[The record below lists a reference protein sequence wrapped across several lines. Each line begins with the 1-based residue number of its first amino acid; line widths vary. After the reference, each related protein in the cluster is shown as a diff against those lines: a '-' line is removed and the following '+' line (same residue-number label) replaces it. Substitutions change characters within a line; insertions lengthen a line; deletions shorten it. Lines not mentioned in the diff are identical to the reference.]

1 MVDEERLEFRLKND
15 ETRNY
20 FLDEIKQN
28 DLISEKY
35 KKTCK
40 HFNYVEHL
48 FILVPTITGCVS
60 ISAFA

>member
-1 MVDEERLEFRLKND
+1 MSSLKFRLTIID

-20 FLDEIKQN
+20 ILKEINHN

-35 KKTCK
+35 KKTWEY
-40 HFNYVEHL
+40 FNYIEHL
-48 FILVPTITGCVS
+48 LILVSTVSSCVS